1 LATYVD
7 GLGLEDL
14 EGCEC
19 FFSKSNAL
27 AGSTRYASVFHRHQ
41 SISEFCKHVDAFET
55 YQNLSTFLYNNYKQ
69 ALAILDTRPTV
80 LVALENVGARDGTVI
95 EGWLKEEE
103 TYLWGLTKE
112 PPHESLEMEYYGRL
126 VALATSE

>member
-1 LATYVD
+1 M
-7 GLGLEDL
+7 
-14 EGCEC
+14 
-19 FFSKSNAL
+19 
-27 AGSTRYASVFHRHQ
+27 
-41 SISEFCKHVDAFET
+41 
-55 YQNLSTFLYNNYKQ
+55 YNNYKQ

-103 TYLWGLTKE
+103 TYLRGLTKE